1 MPNPSLHL
9 MTENTPQLF
18 VIETAGLND
27 LGGMRTIEQVCFPK
41 DAWPLLELIAALTLP
56 GLVKLK
62 AVVEDKM
69 VGFVGG
75 GVKKL
80 KGEGWIT
87 TLGVLPGFRRL
98 GIATALLD
106 ECEKALGLPVV
117 KLSVRRSNLGAQT
130 LYFER
135 GYTRTEVW
143 ERYYEGGEDAFV
155 LEKHLADHNELKS

>member
-1 MPNPSLHL
+1 MTKNNPH
-9 MTENTPQLF
+9 PF

-27 LGGMRTIEQVCFPK
+27 LGGMRTIEQVCFPQ
-41 DAWPLLELIAALTLP
+41 DAWPLLELIAALSLP

-62 AVVEDKM
+62 AVADGKM

-75 GVKKL
+75 AVKKH

-98 GIATALLD
+98 GIASVLLD
-106 ECEKALGLPVV
+106 ECEKALALPVV

-143 ERYYEGGEDAFV
+143 EHYYEGEEDAIV
-155 LEKHLADHNELKS
+155 LEKRLTDYKE

>member
-1 MPNPSLHL
+1 M
-9 MTENTPQLF
+9 
-18 VIETAGLND
+18 IETAGLND
-27 LGGMRTIEQVCFPK
+27 LGGMRTIEQVCFPQ
-41 DAWPLLELIAALTLP
+41 DAWPLLELIAALSLP

-75 GVKKL
+75 AVKKH

-98 GIATALLD
+98 GIANALLD
-106 ECEKALGLPVV
+106 KCEKALGLPVV

-143 ERYYEGGEDAFV
+143 EHYYEGGEDAFV
-155 LEKHLADHNELKS
+155 LEKRLTDYNELIS

>member
-1 MPNPSLHL
+1 M
-9 MTENTPQLF
+9 
-18 VIETAGLND
+18 IETAGLND
-27 LGGMRTIEQVCFPK
+27 LGGMRTIEQVCFPQ
-41 DAWPLLELIAALTLP
+41 DAWPLLELIAALSLP

-75 GVKKL
+75 AVKKH

-98 GIATALLD
+98 GIANALLD
-106 ECEKALGLPVV
+106 KCEKALGLPVV

-143 ERYYEGGEDAFV
+143 EHYYEGGEDAFV
-155 LEKHLADHNELKS
+155 LEKRLTDYKELKS

>member
-1 MPNPSLHL
+1 MP
-9 MTENTPQLF
+9 ENTLPPF

-27 LGGMRTIEQVCFPK
+27 LGGMRTIEQVCFPQ
-41 DAWPLLELIAALTLP
+41 DAWPLLELIAALSLP

-62 AVVEDKM
+62 AVVGDKM

-75 GVKKL
+75 AVKKH
-80 KGEGWIT
+80 KKEGWIT

-98 GIATALLD
+98 GIANALLD
-106 ECEKALGLPVV
+106 ECEKALGMPIV
-117 KLSVRRSNLGAQT
+117 KLSVRRSNMGAQT

-143 ERYYEGGEDAFV
+143 EHYYEGGEDGFV
-155 LEKHLADHNELKS
+155 LEKRLTD

>member
-1 MPNPSLHL
+1 M
-9 MTENTPQLF
+9 
-18 VIETAGLND
+18 IETAGLND
-27 LGGMRTIEQVCFPK
+27 LGGMRTIEQVCFPQ
-41 DAWPLLELIAALTLP
+41 DAWPLLELIAALSLP

-75 GVKKL
+75 AVKKH

-98 GIATALLD
+98 GIANALLD
-106 ECEKALGLPVV
+106 KCEKALGLPVV

-143 ERYYEGGEDAFV
+143 EHYYEGGEDAFV
-155 LEKHLADHNELKS
+155 LEKRLTDYKE

>member
-1 MPNPSLHL
+1 MPETIPPS
-9 MTENTPQLF
+9 F

-41 DAWPLLELIAALTLP
+41 DAWPLLEIIASLSLP

-62 AVVEDKM
+62 AEVEGKM

-75 GVKKL
+75 AVKKH

-87 TLGVLPGFRRL
+87 TLGVLPEFRRL
-98 GIATALLD
+98 GIATVLLD
-106 ECEKALGLPVV
+106 ECEKALGMPIV

-135 GYTRTEVW
+135 GYTQSEVW
-143 ERYYEGGEDAFV
+143 ERYYEGGEDAFI
-155 LEKHLADHNELKS
+155 LEKHLAKYTE

>member
-1 MPNPSLHL
+1 M
-9 MTENTPQLF
+9 
-18 VIETAGLND
+18 IETAGLND
-27 LGGMRTIEQVCFPK
+27 LGGLRTIELVCFPQ
-41 DAWPLLELIAALTLP
+41 DAWPLLELIAALSLP

-75 GVKKL
+75 AVKKH

-98 GIATALLD
+98 GIANALLD
-106 ECEKALGLPVV
+106 KCEKALGLPVV

-143 ERYYEGGEDAFV
+143 EHYYEGGEDAFV
-155 LEKHLADHNELKS
+155 LEKRLTDYKELIS

>member
-1 MPNPSLHL
+1 MN
-9 MTENTPQLF
+9 EITPRPF

-41 DAWPLLELIAALTLP
+41 DAWPLLELIAALSLP

-62 AVVEDKM
+62 AEVEGKM

-75 GVKKL
+75 AVKKH

-98 GIATALLD
+98 GIATVLLD
-106 ECEKALGLPVV
+106 ECEKALGTPVV
-117 KLSVRRSNLGAQT
+117 KLSVRRSNLGALT
-130 LYFER
+130 LYIER
-135 GYTRTEVW
+135 GYSEIELW

-155 LEKHLADHNELKS
+155 LEKHLAVPAE

>member
-1 MPNPSLHL
+1 
-9 MTENTPQLF
+9 MTEITSHPF

-41 DAWPLLELIAALTLP
+41 DAWPLLELIAALSLP
-56 GLVKLK
+56 GLVRFKTK
-62 AVVEDKM
+62 VEDKM

-75 GVKKL
+75 AVKKH
-80 KGEGWIT
+80 KNEGWIT

-106 ECEKALGLPVV
+106 GCETALGMPIV

-135 GYTRTEVW
+135 GYTHIEVW

-155 LEKHLADHNELKS
+155 LEKRLTDHKELKS

>member
-1 MPNPSLHL
+1 MPETIPPS
-9 MTENTPQLF
+9 F

-41 DAWPLLELIAALTLP
+41 DAWPLLEIIASLSLP

-62 AVVEDKM
+62 AEVEGKM

-75 GVKKL
+75 AVKKH

-87 TLGVLPGFRRL
+87 TLGVLPEFRRL
-98 GIATALLD
+98 GIATVLLD
-106 ECEKALGLPVV
+106 ECEKALGMPIV

-135 GYTRTEVW
+135 GYTQSEVW
-143 ERYYEGGEDAFV
+143 ERYYEGGEDAFI
-155 LEKHLADHNELKS
+155 LEKHLAMYTE